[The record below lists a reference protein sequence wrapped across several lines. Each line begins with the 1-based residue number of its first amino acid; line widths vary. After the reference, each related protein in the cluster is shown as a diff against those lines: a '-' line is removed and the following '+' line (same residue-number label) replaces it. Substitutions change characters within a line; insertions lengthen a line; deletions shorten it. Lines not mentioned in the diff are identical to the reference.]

1 MSEVDKSTPKQT
13 KAEATAPPPLE
24 VPYRDIGSLLRPEG
38 GRRQPL
44 RGFQDEYVDIVHY
57 IVKCTHD
64 IWEGGGIGLIYTHYS
79 HNVRVH
85 TADGMAYGR
94 DWMIENTIQR
104 QAAFPN
110 ARAYADDVIWSGN
123 ETDGFHSSHRV
134 LNIARNTGYSL
145 YGPPTGRWIRRY
157 GVAHC
162 LVLENKIVEE
172 WLVHDHLAIV
182 RGLGLNPHVWA
193 KQLAQAE
200 VDAGFVPAE
209 SFGDVE
215 HRRGQEPPAL
225 EATEKGDTD
234 PEALIRRSIH
244 EIWNW
249 RLLNQ
254 VDTYYAPN
262 VVCYT
267 TGNRILYGL
276 GDYRYN
282 ITALL
287 AAFPDAF
294 VQVDHICSLPNGEKG
309 YRVAT
314 RWTLTGTHTGPGWYG
329 PPSGKRVRLIGVT
342 HSEVEN
348 DRVVREWLL
357 YDEIALLKQLQEPF
371 SVD

>member
-1 MSEVDKSTPKQT
+1 MAAKTP
-13 KAEATAPPPLE
+13 APAPLE
-24 VPYRDIGSLLRPEG
+24 VPYHDISELLHPEG
-38 GRRQPL
+38 GRRQNL
-44 RGFQDEYVDIVHY
+44 KGFQDDYVDIVHY

-64 IWEGGGIGLIYTHYS
+64 IWEGSGYGLIYTHYT
-79 HNVRVH
+79 HDARVH
-85 TADGMAYGR
+85 TSDGMIYGR
-94 DWMIENTIQR
+94 DKVLENTIQN
-104 QAAFPN
+104 QAAFPDL
-110 ARAYADDVIWSGN
+110 RAYADDVIWSGD
-123 ETDGFHSSHRV
+123 ETNGFHSSHRV
-134 LNIARNTGYSL
+134 YDVARNTGYSV
-145 YGPPTGRWIRRY
+145 YGPPTGRVVRHY
-157 GVAHC
+157 TMAHC

-172 WLVHDHLAIV
+172 WLVHDGLAIV

-200 VDAGFVPAE
+200 VDAGFIPSE
-209 SFGDVE
+209 SFGDAQ
-215 HRRGQEPPAL
+215 HRRGQEPPPL
-225 EATEKGDTD
+225 EATEPDD
-234 PEALIRRSIH
+234 LACEALVRRSIH

-249 RLLNQ
+249 RLLNE

-262 VVCYT
+262 LVCYT

-287 AAFPDAF
+287 AAFPDASL
-294 VQVDHICSLPNGEKG
+294 QVDHICSLPNGEKG

-329 PPSGKRVRLIGVT
+329 PPTGKRVRLIGVT

-357 YDEIALLKQLQEPF
+357 YDEIALLKQLQEP
-371 SVD
+371 SLIK